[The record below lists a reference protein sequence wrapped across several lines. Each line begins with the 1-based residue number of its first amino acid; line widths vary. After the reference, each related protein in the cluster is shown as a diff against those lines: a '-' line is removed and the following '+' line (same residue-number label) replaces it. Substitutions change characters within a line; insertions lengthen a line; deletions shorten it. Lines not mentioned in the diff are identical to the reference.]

1 MTSPRAPTLSVVP
14 AIQELPEVVL
24 LVNNLGGMGELEMDT
39 IAGNRDC
46 GLTLK
51 AGA

>member
-1 MTSPRAPTLSVVP
+1 VRF
-14 AIQELPEVVL
+14 LPFKIYRKDEVVL

-39 IAGNRDC
+39 MAGDRDC